1 MNPGESADVSVILT
15 SSSATGNLTG
25 TWKLSNDKGQTFGD
39 SLTVV
44 VNSGT
49 ATTATPTTT
58 VVATTTAIPST
69 ATTAPVTATAV
80 PTTSTPPTETPVTP
94 IQ

>member
-1 MNPGESADVSVILT
+1 ATAIGKVVNPGESADISVILT

-49 ATTATPTTT
+49 AVAATAT
-58 VVATTTAIPST
+58 ST
-69 ATTAPVTATAV
+69 IIAYP
-80 PTTSTPPTETPVTP
+80 
-94 IQ
+94 